1 MRRTRSLRLSKLR
14 GVRSGPRVVLLV
26 VAVLCLG
33 VAAQAQSFSI
43 TMPAFNP
50 SSVNPGGNTATS
62 LTIDTAGGFTGNVA
76 LNCAITPAPP
86 NGNQGCTVSPSTVTP
101 PSGASVTI
109 TTAYT
114 GGAWLPAS
122 YTVTITGT
130 AGTEVETA
138 SKTVAVLS
146 VSPAF
151 NITVGTA
158 VTPASVPAG
167 SSSNG
172 VVNINPINGYSG
184 MVTLSCATV
193 TPLVVSPPVCSFSP
207 ATVPVN
213 ATLAT
218 STITISTTGP
228 NNRAGISN
236 RSRGIYALWL
246 PLPLALVGLGAA
258 GARRR
263 ARVWMMLGL
272 LSLAGLLL
280 FIPACG
286 STTTTTTTGST
297 SNTITPNNTYTFTV
311 TGVDQLGVVATSS
324 GTTTSTVN
332 LTVTTATTP

>member
-1 MRRTRSLRLSKLR
+1 MLSSSKLG
-14 GVRSGPRVVLLV
+14 GVRSCIGLLLSL
-26 VAVLCLG
+26 VALLSLG
-33 VAAQAQSFSI
+33 AAAQVQSFSI

-76 LNCAITPAPP
+76 LTCAVTPQQTTATPTC
-86 NGNQGCTVSPSTVTP
+86 QVSPGTVTP
-101 PSGASVTI
+101 PTGASVTV
-109 TTAYT
+109 TTMGTTPRAT
-114 GGAWLPAS
+114 
-122 YTVTITGT
+122 YTVTVTGT
-130 AGTEVETA
+130 AGSEVETA
-138 SKTVAVLS
+138 SGTVAVLS

-172 VVNINPINGYSG
+172 VVNVNPINGYNG

-207 ATVPVN
+207 AAVPVN
-213 ATLAT
+213 GTLAT

-236 RSRGIYALWL
+236 RHRGIYALWL
-246 PLPLALVGLGAA
+246 PLPLALVGVGAA

-280 FIPACG
+280 LIPACG
-286 STTTTTTTGST
+286 TTTTTTTTGST

-311 TGVDQLGVVATSS
+311 TGVDQLGVAAIAS
-324 GTTTSTVN
+324 GTSTSTVT
-332 LTVTTATTP
+332 LTVTTAP

>member
-1 MRRTRSLRLSKLR
+1 MGRTRSLLSSSKLG
-14 GVRSGPRVVLLV
+14 GVRSYIGLLLSL
-26 VAVLCLG
+26 VALLCLG

-43 TMPAFNP
+43 SMPAFKP

-76 LNCAITPAPP
+76 LSCSITPAPP

-114 GGAWLPAS
+114 GGTWPPAS
-122 YTVTITGT
+122 YAVTITGT

-138 SKTVAVLS
+138 SRSVAVLS

-172 VVNINPINGYSG
+172 VVNINPLNGYAG

-207 ATVPVN
+207 STVTVN
-213 ATLAT
+213 GTLAT

-228 NNRAGISN
+228 NNRAGTSN
-236 RSRGIYALWL
+236 RRRGIYALWL
-246 PLPLALVGLGAA
+246 PLPLALVGVGAV

-272 LSLAGLLL
+272 LSLAGLML
-280 FIPACG
+280 IPACG

-311 TGVDQLGVVATSS
+311 TGVDQLGVGATSS
-324 GTTTSTVN
+324 GTTTSTVT